1 MTDPAR
7 WATVEELDR
16 AGLETPGRAR
26 RPLSATIKA
35 ALGAVPVPVRIW
47 TFSVFLA
54 VAAIAIYMRVLDG
67 RVAGPTPIVVPWP
80 VVALGFFLVETKVV
94 EVNFR
99 RETHS
104 LSLSEFPAVVGFFFL
119 NPADYLGAL
128 LIGTIAALV
137 FVSRQSPLRVL
148 FNVSNF
154 AVVAV
159 VSLAIFARLA
169 VLQGTP
175 TPADWFAA
183 FAATIVASVLAAV
196 DIATVITLSGGAPQ
210 FQKLPEMFKFGV
222 LVAIANTSLALL
234 AVSIMFVEPDL
245 LWLLAVPI
253 VVVFLAYRSWIS
265 EREKHERLELLYQ
278 SSRILQDSPELD
290 SALVALL
297 DHAREMFRAER
308 AEVILYPP
316 SRDVE
321 ALRTASLNDGEPLI
335 MVPLHDV
342 RTDPVQQR
350 VARERRPFLYS
361 PEQGEVGGDPEMRQ
375 AMVSPLR
382 GESGLIG
389 CMIIVNRLTEGTSF
403 TDDDLRLLETLA
415 NQAAVALENGQLE
428 QSLAELS
435 RLKEQL
441 RHQAYHDP
449 LTGLANRTLFGQQV
463 DERLSAPRTDTL
475 PVVLF
480 LDLDDFKAVNDTL
493 GHGAGD
499 RLLVAV
505 AERLRACVSM
515 DDIPARLGGDE
526 FAILLEDD
534 VSLEHALGVAHRI
547 VDALRVSFPIQ
558 GQEITIGASIGI
570 AAARD
575 GIVRADD
582 LLRNA
587 DVAMYSAKRGRADR
601 VAVFDPTMHAAIVAR
616 HGLSVELA
624 RGVARGEL
632 EVVYQPIVALATGRM
647 TGVEALVRWRHPT
660 RGLLEPADFIEIA
673 EENGAILPLGWFV
686 LTEACRDMANWQRQ
700 RPEERFTV
708 AVNLAAAQLQEAG
721 FVDDLKEVLASSGL
735 DARDLVLEMTET
747 VMFHDTQTTTA
758 RLDALRA
765 LGARIAVDDFGTG
778 YSSLGYLRRFRVDVL
793 KIAKEF
799 IPSEESDSED
809 WAFAHSIVAL
819 GRTLDLRIVAEGIE
833 QPDQLERLRRLGCEF
848 GQGYLFARPMDA
860 AGIEAVVKAGLPLE
874 PMTQALGPTGHLGRP
889 ESGRMFVLPA
899 PTSGRSDPRDAIA
912 GVQASLEA

>member
-1 MTDPAR
+1 MSHPLRRTTVRDLDRVVIDAPAEPKRPRGVAFRTAFARVPIPAR
-7 WATVEELDR
+7 VWA
-16 AGLETPGRAR
+16 
-26 RPLSATIKA
+26 
-35 ALGAVPVPVRIW
+35 
-47 TFSVFLA
+47 FSVFLA
-54 VAAIAIYMRVLDG
+54 LAAVGLYLQVLDG
-67 RVAGPTPIVVPWP
+67 RALMATPISVPWP
-80 VVALGFFLVETKVV
+80 VVALGFFLAETKVV

-104 LSLSEFPAVVGFFFL
+104 LSLSEIPAVVGFFFL
-119 NPADYLGAL
+119 SPADYLGAL

-137 FVSRQSPLRVL
+137 VISRQSPLKIL

-154 AVVAV
+154 AITAV
-159 VSLAIFARLA
+159 IALSIFSRISNLDGARPD
-169 VLQGTP
+169 VD
-175 TPADWFAA
+175 DWFAA
-183 FAATIVASVLAAV
+183 FAATIVASVLGALN
-196 DIATVITLSGGAPQ
+196 IATVITLSGGAPQ
-210 FQKLPEMFKFGV
+210 FQKLPEMLKFGV

-234 AVSIMFVEPDL
+234 AVSFIWVDTNM
-245 LWLLAVPI
+245 LWLLAVPL

-308 AEVILYPP
+308 AEVILYPA

-321 ALRTASLNDGEPLI
+321 ALRTASLNDGPPVI
-335 MVPLHDV
+335 MAPIKDV
-342 RTDPVQQR
+342 REDPVQQR
-350 VARERRPFLYS
+350 VARERRPFLYT
-361 PEQGEVGGDPEMRQ
+361 PEAGESGGDPKMRQ

-389 CMIIVNRLTEGTSF
+389 CMVIVNRLTEGTSF

-441 RHQAYHDP
+441 RHQAHHDP

-463 DERLSAPRTDTL
+463 DERLLEPRAGSL
-475 PVVLF
+475 AVVLF
-480 LDLDDFKAVNDTL
+480 LDLDDFKVVNDTL
-493 GHGAGD
+493 GHAAGD

-505 AERLRACVSM
+505 AERLRSCVAA
-515 DDIPARLGGDE
+515 DDMAARLGGDE

-534 VSLEHALGVAHRI
+534 AGLGHALDVAHRI

-575 GIVRADD
+575 GIGRADD

-601 VAVFDPTMHAAIVAR
+601 VAVFEPTMHAAIVAR

-632 EVVYQPIVALATGRM
+632 EVVYQPIVALATGKM

-660 RGLLEPADFIEIA
+660 RGLLGPVDFITIA

-686 LTEACRDMANWQRQ
+686 LTEACRDMAAWQRL
-700 RPEERFTV
+700 RPAGEQLTV
-708 AVNLAAAQLQEAG
+708 AVNLAAAQLQEVG
-721 FVDDLKEVLASSGL
+721 FVDDLKEMLASTGL
-735 DARDLVLEMTET
+735 DPRDLVLEMTET
-747 VMFHDTQTTTA
+747 VMFHDTQTTIA

-778 YSSLGYLRRFRVDVL
+778 YSSLGYLRRFKVDVL
-793 KIAKEF
+793 KIAQEF
-799 IPSEESDSED
+799 IAPGDGSSED

-833 QPDQLERLRRLGCEF
+833 QSEQLDRLRQLGCEF
-848 GQGYLFARPMDA
+848 GQGFLFARPMSASGIQGLIVDGLPSLTPA
-860 AGIEAVVKAGLPLE
+860 AGHVSLPTATEHPVHTGPLPSRPLARVVGRDSLPSFR
-874 PMTQALGPTGHLGRP
+874 A
-889 ESGRMFVLPA
+889 
-899 PTSGRSDPRDAIA
+899 
-912 GVQASLEA
+912 

>member
-1 MTDPAR
+1 MSDPVR
-7 WATVEELDR
+7 RTTVRDLDR
-16 AGLETPGRAR
+16 IELGALGEPK
-26 RPLSATIKA
+26 RPLRVAIRA
-35 ALGAVPVPVRIW
+35 ALDSVPVPARVW
-47 TFSVFLA
+47 VFSVFLA
-54 VAAIAIYMRVLDG
+54 ITAVALYLQVLDG
-67 RVAGPTPIVVPWP
+67 RVLIPTPITVPWP
-80 VVALGFFLVETKVV
+80 VVALGFFLAETKVV
-94 EVNFR
+94 EVNFG

-104 LSLSEFPAVVGFFFL
+104 FNLSEIPAVVGLFFL
-119 NPADYLGAL
+119 SPADYLGAL

-137 FVSRQSPLRVL
+137 FVSRQSPLKIL

-154 AVVAV
+154 AVIAV
-159 VSLAIFARLA
+159 VSLSVFARLSHLDGA
-169 VLQGTP
+169 KPGP
-175 TPADWFAA
+175 DDWFAA
-183 FAATIVASVLAAV
+183 FAATIVASVMAALN
-196 DIATVITLSGGAPQ
+196 IATVITLSGGAPQ
-210 FQKLPEMFKFGV
+210 FQKLPEMLKFGV

-234 AVSIMFVEPDL
+234 AVSFIWEDMNL
-245 LWLLAVPI
+245 LWLLAVPLA
-253 VVVFLAYRSWIS
+253 VVFLAYRSWIS

-308 AEVILYPP
+308 AEVILYPA

-321 ALRTASLNDGEPLI
+321 ALRTASLNDGPPEIMAPLK
-335 MVPLHDV
+335 DV
-342 RTDPVQQR
+342 REDPIQQQ
-350 VARERRPFLYS
+350 VARERRPFLFV
-361 PEQGEVGGDPEMRQ
+361 PGAGTVGGDPTIRQ

-441 RHQAYHDP
+441 RHQAHHDP

-463 DERLSAPRTDTL
+463 DERLLAPRSGSL

-480 LDLDDFKAVNDTL
+480 LDLDDFKVVNDTL
-493 GHGAGD
+493 GHAAGD

-505 AERLRACVSM
+505 AERLRSCVAA
-515 DDIPARLGGDE
+515 DDLAARLGGDE

-534 VSLEHALGVAHRI
+534 AALGHALDIAHRI
-547 VDALRVSFPIQ
+547 VDALRISFPIQ

-575 GIVRADD
+575 GIGRADD

-601 VAVFDPTMHAAIVAR
+601 VAVFEPTMHAAIVAR

-660 RGLLEPADFIEIA
+660 RGLLGPADFITIA

-686 LTEACRDMANWQRQ
+686 LTEACRDMAAWQRL
-700 RPEERFTV
+700 RPGSERLTV
-708 AVNLAAAQLQEAG
+708 AVNLAAAQLQEVG
-721 FVDDLKEVLASSGL
+721 FVDDLKEMLASTGL
-735 DARDLVLEMTET
+735 DPRDLVLEMTET
-747 VMFHDTQTTTA
+747 VMFHDTQTTIT

-778 YSSLGYLRRFRVDVL
+778 YSSLGYLRRFKVDVL
-793 KIAKEF
+793 KIAQEF
-799 IPSEESDSED
+799 IAPGDGSSED

-833 QPDQLERLRRLGCEF
+833 QSEQLDRLRQLGCEF
-848 GQGYLFARPMDA
+848 GQGFLFARPMGA
-860 AGIEAVVKAGLPLE
+860 SGIQGLIVDGLPSLPVGHGSE
-874 PMTQALGPTGHLGRP
+874 TATPAHDLASRGGPPPARPLGRP
-889 ESGRMFVLPA
+889 VGRDSVPSFRA
-899 PTSGRSDPRDAIA
+899 
-912 GVQASLEA
+912 

>member
-1 MTDPAR
+1 MSDPVRRTTVRDLERLIADAPDEPKRPAR
-7 WATVEELDR
+7 
-16 AGLETPGRAR
+16 
-26 RPLSATIKA
+26 A
-35 ALGAVPVPVRIW
+35 AIRVALTSVPVPARVW
-47 TFSVFLA
+47 AFSVFLA
-54 VAAIAIYMRVLDG
+54 VAAVALYLEVLDG
-67 RVAGPTPIVVPWP
+67 RTLVPAPIVLPWP
-80 VVALGFFLVETKVV
+80 VVALGFFLAETKVV

-104 LSLSEFPAVVGFFFL
+104 LSLSEIPAVVGFFFL
-119 NPADYLGAL
+119 TPADYLGAL

-137 FVSRQSPLRVL
+137 VISRQSPLKIL

-154 AVVAV
+154 AVTAV
-159 VSLAIFARLA
+159 VALSIFARFSHLDG
-169 VLQGTP
+169 LRPGP
-175 TPADWFAA
+175 DDWIAA
-183 FAATIVASVLAAV
+183 FAATIVASVMGALN
-196 DIATVITLSGGAPQ
+196 IATVITLSGGAPQ
-210 FQKLPEMFKFGV
+210 FQKLPEMLKFGV

-234 AVSIMFVEPDL
+234 AVVFFWVDPNM
-245 LWLLAVPI
+245 LWLLAMPLA
-253 VVVFLAYRSWIS
+253 VVFLAYRSWIS

-308 AEVILYPP
+308 AEVILYPA
-316 SRDVE
+316 SRDVD
-321 ALRTASLNDGEPLI
+321 ALRTASHNDGPPEV
-335 MVPLHDV
+335 MVPLKDV
-342 RTDPVQQR
+342 RDDPVQQR

-361 PEQGEVGGDPEMRQ
+361 PEVGTVGGDPTMRQ

-389 CMIIVNRLTEGTSF
+389 TMIIVNRLTEGTSF

-441 RHQAYHDP
+441 RHQAHHDP

-463 DERLSAPRTDTL
+463 DERLLAPSTDSL

-480 LDLDDFKAVNDTL
+480 LDLDDFKVVNDTL
-493 GHGAGD
+493 GHAAGD

-505 AERLRACVSM
+505 AERLRSCVAV
-515 DDIPARLGGDE
+515 DDMAARLGGDE

-534 VSLEHALGVAHRI
+534 TGLGHALDVAHRI
-547 VDALRVSFPIQ
+547 VDALRISFPIQ

-575 GIVRADD
+575 GIGRADD

-601 VAVFDPTMHAAIVAR
+601 VAVFEPTMHAAIVAR

-632 EVVYQPIVALATGRM
+632 EVVYQPIVALASGRM

-660 RGLLEPADFIEIA
+660 RGLLGPADFITIA

-686 LTEACRDMANWQRQ
+686 LTEACRDMAAWQRL
-700 RPEERFTV
+700 RPEGERLTV
-708 AVNLAAAQLQEAG
+708 AVNLAAAQLQELG
-721 FVDDLKEVLASSGL
+721 FVDDLKEMLASTGL
-735 DARDLVLEMTET
+735 DPRDLVLEMTET
-747 VMFHDTQTTTA
+747 VMFHDTQTTIA

-778 YSSLGYLRRFRVDVL
+778 YSSLGYLRRFKVDVL
-793 KIAKEF
+793 KIAQEF
-799 IPSEESDSED
+799 IAPGDGSSED

-833 QPDQLERLRRLGCEF
+833 QPEQLDRLRQLGCEF
-848 GQGYLFARPMDA
+848 GQGFLFARPMSA
-860 AGIEAVVKAGLPLE
+860 SGIQGLIVEGLPSMTPATGSGAAAATVHDLAGRGGPPPAR
-874 PMTQALGPTGHLGRP
+874 PMTRPVGRDSVP
-889 ESGRMFVLPA
+889 SFRA
-899 PTSGRSDPRDAIA
+899 
-912 GVQASLEA
+912 

>member
-1 MTDPAR
+1 MSDPVR
-7 WATVEELDR
+7 RTTVRDLDR
-16 AGLETPGRAR
+16 IVPDAPDELK
-26 RPLSATIKA
+26 RPRGVAFRA
-35 ALGAVPVPVRIW
+35 ALARVPVPARVW
-47 TFSVFLA
+47 AFSVFLA
-54 VAAIAIYMRVLDG
+54 VAAVALYLQVLDG
-67 RVAGPTPIVVPWP
+67 RVLIPTPISVPWP
-80 VVALGFFLVETKVV
+80 VVALGFFLAETKVV

-104 LSLSEFPAVVGFFFL
+104 LSLSEIPAVVGFFFL
-119 NPADYLGAL
+119 SPADYLGAL

-137 FVSRQSPLRVL
+137 VISRQSPLKIL

-154 AVVAV
+154 AITAVVALSV
-159 VSLAIFARLA
+159 FARISNLDGA
-169 VLQGTP
+169 RPG
-175 TPADWFAA
+175 ADDWFAA
-183 FAATIVASVLAAV
+183 FAATIVASVMGALN
-196 DIATVITLSGGAPQ
+196 IATVITLSGGAPQ
-210 FQKLPEMFKFGV
+210 FQKLPEMLKFGV

-234 AVSIMFVEPDL
+234 AVSFIWVDMNM
-245 LWLLAVPI
+245 LWLLAVPL

-308 AEVILYPP
+308 AEVILYPA

-321 ALRTASLNDGEPLI
+321 ALRTASLNDGPPAI
-335 MVPLHDV
+335 MVPLKDV
-342 RTDPVQQR
+342 REDPIQQR
-350 VARERRPFLYS
+350 VARERRPFLYT
-361 PEQGEVGGDPEMRQ
+361 PESRTVGGDPKIHQ

-441 RHQAYHDP
+441 RHQAHHDP

-463 DERLSAPRTDTL
+463 DERLLEPRSGSVA
-475 PVVLF
+475 VVLF
-480 LDLDDFKAVNDTL
+480 LDLDDFKVVNDTL
-493 GHGAGD
+493 GHAAGD

-505 AERLRACVSM
+505 AERLRSCVSAE
-515 DDIPARLGGDE
+515 DLAARLGGDE

-534 VSLEHALGVAHRI
+534 AALGHALDVAHRI

-575 GIVRADD
+575 GIARADD

-601 VAVFDPTMHAAIVAR
+601 VAVFEPTMHAAIVAR

-632 EVVYQPIVALATGRM
+632 EVVYQPIVALATGKM

-660 RGLLEPADFIEIA
+660 RGLLGPVDFITIA

-686 LTEACRDMANWQRQ
+686 LTEACRDMAAWQRL
-700 RPEERFTV
+700 RPAGERLTV
-708 AVNLAAAQLQEAG
+708 AVNLAAAQLQEIG
-721 FVDDLKEVLASSGL
+721 FVDDLKEMLASTGL
-735 DARDLVLEMTET
+735 DPRDLVLEMTET
-747 VMFHDTQTTTA
+747 VMFHDTQTTIA

-778 YSSLGYLRRFRVDVL
+778 YSSLGYLRRFKVDVL
-793 KIAKEF
+793 KIAQEF
-799 IPSEESDSED
+799 IAPGDGSSED

-833 QPDQLERLRRLGCEF
+833 QSEQLDRLRQLGCEF
-848 GQGYLFARPMDA
+848 GQGFLFARPMSA
-860 AGIEAVVKAGLPLE
+860 SGIQGLIVDGLPSLTPASGHE
-874 PMTQALGPTGHLGRP
+874 TVPATSDLTIHGGPPPARPLARPVGRD
-889 ESGRMFVLPA
+889 SV
-899 PTSGRSDPRDAIA
+899 
-912 GVQASLEA
+912 ASFRA

>member
-1 MTDPAR
+1 MTDPVR
-7 WATVEELDR
+7 RTNVRDL
-16 AGLETPGRAR
+16 GRAELGEAAR
-26 RPLSATIKA
+26 PKRPLLAAIRA
-35 ALGAVPVPVRIW
+35 ALTSVPVPARVW
-47 TFSVFLA
+47 AFSVFLA
-54 VAAIAIYMRVLDG
+54 VAAVALYMGVLDG
-67 RVAGPTPIVVPWP
+67 RPLVRTPIIVPWP
-80 VVALGFFLVETKVV
+80 IVALGFFLAETKVV

-104 LSLSEFPAVVGFFFL
+104 FTLSEIPAVVGFFFL
-119 NPADYLGAL
+119 SPADYLGAL
-128 LIGTIAALV
+128 LIGTIAALIV
-137 FVSRQSPLRVL
+137 ISHQSPLKIL

-154 AVVAV
+154 AVTAVVALSV
-159 VSLAIFARLA
+159 FVSLAHLDGSRPETT
-169 VLQGTP
+169 V
-175 TPADWFAA
+175 WFAT
-183 FAATIVASVLAAV
+183 FAATIVASVLTALN
-196 DIATVITLSGGAPQ
+196 IATVITLSGGAPQ
-210 FQKLPEMFKFGV
+210 FQKLPEMLKFGI

-234 AVSIMFVEPDL
+234 AVSFIWDDPNL
-245 LWLLAVPI
+245 LWLLAVPL

-308 AEVILYPP
+308 AEVILYPA

-321 ALRTASLNDGEPLI
+321 ALRTASLNDGPPDI
-335 MVPLHDV
+335 MVPLRDV
-342 RTDPVQQR
+342 RDDPIQQR
-350 VARERRPFLYS
+350 VARERRSFLYT
-361 PEQGEVGGDPEMRQ
+361 PERQPHREESTIRQ

-403 TDDDLRLLETLA
+403 TGDDLRLLETLA

-441 RHQAYHDP
+441 RHQAHHDP

-463 DERLSAPRTDTL
+463 DERLAAQPTTSL

-480 LDLDDFKAVNDTL
+480 LDLDDFKVVNDTL
-493 GHGAGD
+493 GHAAGD
-499 RLLVAV
+499 RLLIAV
-505 AERLRACVSM
+505 AERLRACVSV
-515 DDIPARLGGDE
+515 DDLPARLGGDE

-534 VSLEHALGVAHRI
+534 AALGHALDVAHCI

-575 GIVRADD
+575 GIGRADD

-587 DVAMYSAKRGRADR
+587 DVAMYSAKRGHADR
-601 VAVFDPTMHAAIVAR
+601 VAVFEPTMHAAIVAR

-632 EVVYQPIVALATGRM
+632 EVMYQPIVALATGRM

-660 RGLLEPADFIEIA
+660 RGLLGPADFITIA

-686 LTEACRDMANWQRQ
+686 LTEACRDMAAWQRL
-700 RPEERFTV
+700 RPDGDRLTV
-708 AVNLAAAQLQEAG
+708 AVNLAAAQLQELG
-721 FVDDLKEVLASSGL
+721 FVDDLKELLASTGL
-735 DARDLVLEMTET
+735 DPRDLVLEMTET
-747 VMFHDTQTTTA
+747 VMFHDTQTTIA

-778 YSSLGYLRRFRVDVL
+778 YSSLGYLRRFKVDVL
-793 KIAKEF
+793 KIAQEF
-799 IPSEESDSED
+799 IAPGDGSSED

-833 QPDQLERLRRLGCEF
+833 QTEQLDRLRQLGCEF
-848 GQGYLFARPMDA
+848 GQGFLFARPMSA
-860 AGIEAVVKAGLPLE
+860 AGIERVIVDGLAGADASAETDPVSR
-874 PMTQALGPTGHLGRP
+874 PAHDPAGRGGPPPVRPLGRP
-889 ESGRMFVLPA
+889 VNRDSIPSLPA
-899 PTSGRSDPRDAIA
+899 
-912 GVQASLEA
+912 